1 MSLKQLEA
9 LWTMGLALL
18 RKLLILPFVRNPGAR
33 PWLARLRQ
41 ERLTATP
48 AAAWPRLSTA
58 GRCIRCGLCDLT
70 GTGATSPFTIIAG
83 AGRRPEDADLAADDA
98 RVLARAAADIA
109 RICPARVGVDDI
121 ASLIV
126 DNARALGGP

>member
-1 MSLKQLEA
+1 MSFKQLKA

-33 PWLARLRQ
+33 PWLVRMRQ

-48 AAAWPRLSTA
+48 AGAWPRLSTS
-58 GRCIRCGLCDLT
+58 GRCIGCGLCELT
-70 GTGATSPFTIIAG
+70 GTPTTSPFAIIVA
-83 AGRRPEDADLAADDA
+83 AGRRPEDADLAVDQAH
-98 RVLARAAADIA
+98 VLLRAAADIA

-121 ASLIV
+121 ATLIL
-126 DNARALGGP
+126 DNARALGTP